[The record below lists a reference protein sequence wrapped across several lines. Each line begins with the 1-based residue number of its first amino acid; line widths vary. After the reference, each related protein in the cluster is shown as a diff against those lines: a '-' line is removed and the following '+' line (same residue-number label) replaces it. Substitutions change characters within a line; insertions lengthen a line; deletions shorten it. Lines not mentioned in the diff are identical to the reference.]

1 MAIAGRSESRR
12 YRGSVCLCMQPRH
25 FRKGS
30 LRYCPQTTYFFAE
43 AFFFAAGFFAAAFFA
58 AGFFVTFLAT
68 FFATFFATLAAGFFA
83 AAFLVAF
90 FFAVAIL
97 RVPLQLNGKNKKCN
111 TTLAY
116 IHHH

>member
-30 LRYCPQTTYFFAE
+30 LRYCPQTTYFFAA
-43 AFFFAAGFFAAAFFA
+43 AFFFAAGFFAA
-58 AGFFVTFLAT
+58 GFLAT

>member
-1 MAIAGRSESRR
+1 MDEKRGALVSRK
-12 YRGSVCLCMQPRH
+12 CLSILSAQA
-25 FRKGS
+25 
-30 LRYCPQTTYFFAE
+30 LPQKVVFGITSDYF
-43 AFFFAAGFFAAAFFA
+43 FFAAAFFLA
-58 AGFFVTFLAT
+58 AGFFEAFFLTT
-68 FFATFFATLAAGFFA
+68 FFATFLAAGFLA

-116 IHHH
+116 IHHDQVVCKGL

>member
-30 LRYCPQTTYFFAE
+30 LRYCPQTTYFFAA
-43 AFFFAAGFFAAAFFA
+43 AFFFVAGFLDT
-58 AGFFVTFLAT
+58 FFVTFLATFFVT